1 MKVGLGRLF
10 YGVLALIVLF
20 AILVWAVLES

>member
-1 MKVGLGRLF
+1 MKVDLGRLF

-20 AILVWAVLES
+20 AILAWDVIKS